1 MSKVYHIYAKERCI
15 MHNVSEME
23 FKTVW
28 TTLNNMV
35 DLLNSD
41 YELEDL
47 SYEELDINSENWK
60 EASH

>member
-1 MSKVYHIYAKERCI
+1 
-15 MHNVSEME
+15 MHNISEME